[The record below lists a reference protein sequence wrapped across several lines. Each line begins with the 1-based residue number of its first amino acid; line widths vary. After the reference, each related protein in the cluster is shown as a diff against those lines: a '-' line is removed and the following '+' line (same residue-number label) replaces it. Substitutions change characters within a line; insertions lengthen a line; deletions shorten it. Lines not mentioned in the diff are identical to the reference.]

1 MVTIHRSLKLKLACA
16 VVTVGLGFPLGAEIA
31 FAAEQPSAED
41 IIKALKPVAKP
52 TMRSLTAARGAD
64 ESQFID
70 TLRNRQTR
78 SLSGAEREKIAS
90 AIEKKPSIDLEI
102 NFEYNSDAIGDKAAP
117 QVTALGQA
125 LSSEEL
131 KGSTFVV
138 AGYTDAKGG
147 DSFNQGLSER
157 RADAVKRYLAE
168 KYNIEA
174 TNLVTVGYGKTKLK
188 NRSNP
193 AAAENRRV
201 QVVNMADK

>member
-1 MVTIHRSLKLKLACA
+1 MAAIRGSLKLRLACA
-16 VVTVGLGFPLGAEIA
+16 VITVGLAFPLGAKIA

-41 IIKALKPVAKP
+41 IIRALKPVAK
-52 TMRSLTAARGAD
+52 TTRSLSAPRSPD
-64 ESQFID
+64 ETQFID

-78 SLSGAEREKIAS
+78 SLSGAEREKIAT

-102 NFEYNSDAIGDKAAP
+102 NFEYNSDKIGERAAP

-125 LSSEEL
+125 LSSAEL

-138 AGYTDAKGG
+138 AGYTDIKGG
-147 DSFNQGLSER
+147 DTFNQTLSER

-168 KYNIEA
+168 KYNIDA

-188 NRSNP
+188 NPSNP